1 MNERIAKLE
10 VELAEIRKQISQMQG
25 QLGEVQVQLAEMR
38 GQMLGQLAGKS
49 DMFRLIFGLYA
60 GIILL
65 FLTQIFGG

>member
-1 MNERIAKLE
+1 MPTKEDMARSDVIMA
-10 VELAEIRKQISQMQG
+10 ELR
-25 QLGEVQVQLAEMR
+25 AEMR
-38 GQMLGQLAGKS
+38 GLSGKS